1 MGVLRAENVVMQI
14 GDPLATGNSE
24 IEVLDTV
31 FKH

>member
-14 GDPLATGNSE
+14 GDPLAIGNSQ
-24 IEVLDTV
+24 IEVDTV